1 MPTPKKR
8 KEPQIRKFNRGNP
21 FSSSCHQLSLM
32 AAPKKITEPHKELR
46 FTRAGQAQG
55 FIVIAAVSFAFFL
68 LIGLT
73 WFMGH
78 PTFTWWMALPFLI
91 LSALLTKISAYC
103 ARHAYIILT
112 PLGIEIFPLIR
123 PRKHLNL
130 IYWAQIIDAVFDD
143 ELTTLKLHFNE
154 DQSAGIVLSLRAIPT
169 KKLPLLK
176 RALESRLAEKER

>member
-1 MPTPKKR
+1 
-8 KEPQIRKFNRGNP
+8 
-21 FSSSCHQLSLM
+21 M
-32 AAPKKITEPHKELR
+32 AAPKTVAEPHKELR

-55 FIVIAAVSFAFFL
+55 MFIAATVALAFAL
-68 LIGLT
+68 LTAIT
-73 WFMGH
+73 WLMGH
-78 PTFTWWMALPFLI
+78 PDFRWWIPLPFLVLAWLLARI
-91 LSALLTKISAYC
+91 ALHCT
-103 ARHAYIILT
+103 RHAYIILT

>member
-1 MPTPKKR
+1 
-8 KEPQIRKFNRGNP
+8 
-21 FSSSCHQLSLM
+21 M

-91 LSALLTKISAYC
+91 LSALLTRLSAYC
-103 ARHAYIILT
+103 AQHAYLILT
-112 PLGIEIFPLIR
+112 PLGMEIFPLIK
-123 PRKHLNL
+123 PHKNLNL
-130 IYWAQIIDAVFDD
+130 VYWAQIIDADFNE
-143 ELTTLKLHFNE
+143 ELTALKLHFNE
-154 DQSAGIVLSLRAIPT
+154 DQTAGIILSLKAISA
-169 KKLPLLK
+169 KKRPLLK
-176 RALESRLAEKER
+176 RALESRLAEKKG